1 MIRPITPAKNK
12 FLFKKKQTFP
22 KRHVGIIDFFC
33 ILLGASQCNHYT
45 RKPNKSSLEW
55 CYPRKQRQP
64 SQASIDLPAP
74 LKATGSPFIWIVTGY
89 SFLLLFVLD
98 FLLSIVFVRCFKCKQ
113 NDPLGMF
120 NKHREVVLRR
130 LQIRSLTL
138 SRWQFCFCFCINIH
152 HKATRELT

>member
-33 ILLGASQCNHYT
+33 ILLRASQCNHYT

-113 NDPLGMF
+113 TTPLECLT
-120 NKHREVVLRR
+120 NIV
-130 LQIRSLTL
+130 RS
-138 SRWQFCFCFCINIH
+138 FCVACRSGPSHCPGDSFVFVFV
-152 HKATRELT
+152 